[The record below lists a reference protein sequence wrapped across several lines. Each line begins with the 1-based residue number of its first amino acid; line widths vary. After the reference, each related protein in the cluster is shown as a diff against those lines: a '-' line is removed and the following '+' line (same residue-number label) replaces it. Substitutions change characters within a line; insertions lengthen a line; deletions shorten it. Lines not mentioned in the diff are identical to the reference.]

1 MSRYTQLVRINID
14 DSPLSIEGL
23 DIFTEFSAVTADEQ
37 WHTRTRPGVRVDPE
51 GEHVWIDPDLIAAAA
66 DRAEL
71 PPSWRE
77 GFERMRSFADT
88 KGWLDDRGWIRAH
101 VVTGG

>member
-1 MSRYTQLVRINID
+1 MRVNID
-14 DSPLSIEGL
+14 DSPFSVEGL
-23 DIFTEFSAVTADEQ
+23 DIFTEFCAVTADEQ
-37 WHTRTRPGVRVDPE
+37 WPSRTGPGVRVDAG

-66 DRAEL
+66 DRAGSA
-71 PPSWRE
+71 PSWRE
-77 GFERMRSFADT
+77 GFERMRSFAGT